1 MANATYTPAP
11 PSDFVLAF
19 DLPGVRGRLI
29 RLKEASAGALS
40 AHALP
45 EAAGRVLGETLTLSA
60 LLGSTLKLDGRLT
73 AQVKGA
79 GPLDLVTTDYFG
91 AESDVPA
98 GVRGYARVD
107 ETKPFHA
114 RAGFAALVGDGAL
127 AIAIEPR
134 RGGETY
140 QGIVKLGHSIAAS
153 AEAYFA
159 QSEQLPT
166 AIRLA
171 AVPAYEAGRE
181 GFAWRT
187 GGMLLQA
194 TPDARRDED
203 AQKLDDWERL
213 KMFLATLED
222 VELVDTALSAE
233 TLLWRLFHEDEV
245 RVHTAEPIAFRC
257 ACDPARIAGVLR
269 SYPRAERAGLAD
281 EDGIIRAKCEF
292 CGTVHRVD
300 AAGLI

>member
-1 MANATYTPAP
+1 MANANYTPAP

-29 RLKEASAGALS
+29 RMKEASGAALS

-91 AESDVPA
+91 PERTGEHDAPA

-107 ETKPFHA
+107 ETKPFDA
-114 RAGFAALVGDGAL
+114 RAGFASLVGKGAL
-127 AIAIEPR
+127 AITIEPR

-140 QGIVKLGHSIAAS
+140 QGIVKLGGGIAES

-171 AVPAYEAGRE
+171 AVPAYEAGQ
-181 GFAWRT
+181 GMAWRT

-194 TPDARRDED
+194 TPDARRDD
-203 AQKLDDWERL
+203 DDWERL

-222 VELVDTALSAE
+222 VELVDTALAAE

-245 RVHTAEPIAFRC
+245 RVHNAEPIAFRC
-257 ACDPARIAGVLR
+257 ACDPARIAGVLK
-269 SYPRAERAGLAD
+269 SYPEAQRAGLAD
-281 EDGIIRAKCEF
+281 EDGIIRARCEF
-292 CGTVHRVD
+292 CGVVHQVD
-300 AAGLI
+300 AMGLL